1 MEELAEQAF
10 RRHYGQ
16 VYRFVRRR
24 SESAAEAED
33 VAAEVFADA
42 AARLDRFRPGATP
55 VLAWL
60 YTVARRRLV
69 DEARRRSRRVAAAPV
84 QPAAEYGADVA
95 AALGRALRTLPAA
108 QRDVVVLKLINGLSF
123 REIAER
129 LGASEAACKMRLSRA
144 LERLRAELEREGV
157 AP

>member
-1 MEELAEQAF
+1 
-10 RRHYGQ
+10 H
-16 VYRFVRRR
+16 
-24 SESAAEAED
+24 
-33 VAAEVFADA
+33 
-42 AARLDRFRPGATP
+42 
-55 VLAWL
+55 
-60 YTVARRRLV
+60 
-69 DEARRRSRRVAAAPV
+69 AAP
-84 QPAAEYGADVA
+84 EYGAEVA